1 VLNVLT
7 IPMTV
12 IISYHTYH
20 QITLAELNIT
30 AEETCIILLL
40 CTRHSMAVPL
50 AHLHTL
56 GHVMWCIQREGWR
69 KPGDVTIL
77 PVFVPSL
84 QILHNKTMIMTQ
96 VTH

>member
-12 IISYHTYH
+12 IISYDTY

-40 CTRHSMAVPL
+40 FTRHSMAVPL

-56 GHVMWCIQREGWR
+56 GHLM
-69 KPGDVTIL
+69 
-77 PVFVPSL
+77 
-84 QILHNKTMIMTQ
+84 
-96 VTH
+96 